1 MNFLIADT
9 FTASFNRLS
18 GSDQK
23 AVKASVFDLQM
34 DPAGNGLQLHRID
47 KSKDPNFWSARVN
60 RDIRLIV
67 HKTGESLLVAYVG
80 HHDDAYAWAER
91 RRIEAHPRTGAV
103 QIVEVRERVEEVA
116 PPATFDFVFPEPA
129 KGKEKE
135 TAPPALFSS
144 LDDDALLS
152 IGVPADW
159 LADVR
164 AATEDGFF
172 ALTAHLPAEASEAL
186 LEYAATGRLVAPAP
200 PPAVA
205 DPFAHPDALRRI
217 RLIAD
222 QEELEQALAFPWE
235 KWGVFLHP
243 SQRALVERSF
253 SGPARVAG
261 SAGTGKTIVAIHRA
275 VRLARDNHEC
285 EGAAGQLLGAARG
298 GTGEEGAGP
307 GARNRRRRP
316 PHHHGVVPRHRRAD
330 VSARARRAPP
340 HRQRRRAAR
349 ASARGGRVRQDLKG
363 FSERFPFVR
372 VDQCHRRLGPD
383 VARRLFDRSA
393 NGAQEPARPQPAR
406 TPVAGVPGGA
416 RRAGGGAL
424 HDLGERLH
432 RTWRT
437 RSRGDRKPFDHVVI
451 DEAQDLA
458 PAELRFFAAMAPA
471 KADGL
476 FLSGDVGQRIFQ
488 HPFSWASLGV
498 DVRGRSHTLKVCYR
512 TSQQIRR
519 AADKLLP
526 TVLRDTDGLEDERRG
541 IISVFDG
548 PPPEVRSLDT
558 VAAEADAVRKTV
570 ESWLERRS
578 RAQGDRRVRPDAAAR
593 HSRAGRHRRACW
605 RSRDDDRSHE
615 PRQGTRI
622 SRRRSDG
629 LRRGHSAARRA
640 RRRCRRRGGTRRYL
654 MRRNA
659 DCSMSPVRGRVS
671 IYCLRAQP
679 RHPNIWRTSRP
690 IWADRES
697 RRHPLLREAPRN
709 APCRVRVRTGV
720 GRDGFEIARES
731 RGARRGDPRCH
742 DLPFALAPARTG

>member
-18 GSDQK
+18 GLDQK

-34 DPAGNGLQLHRID
+34 DPTGNGLQLHRID
-47 KSKDPNFWSARVN
+47 KSKDLNFWSARVN

-80 HHDDAYAWAER
+80 HHDDSYAWAER

-116 PPATFDFVFPEPA
+116 PPPTLDFVFPEA
-129 KGKEKE
+129 ANGKEMAA
-135 TAPPALFSS
+135 APPALFAS

-152 IGVPADW
+152 IGVPTDW

-164 AATEDGFF
+164 AASEDGFF
-172 ALTAHLPAEASEAL
+172 ALTSHLPAEASEAL
-186 LEYAATGRLVAPAP
+186 LEYAATGRLVTPVPVPAI
-200 PPAVA
+200 A

-222 QEELEQALAFPWE
+222 QDELEQALTFPWE

-275 VRLARDNHEC
+275 VRLARDNPNARVLLASFSEPL
-285 EGAAGQLLGAARG
+285 AAELAKKVLVLAPE
-298 GTGEEGAGP
+298 TG
-307 GARNRRRRP
+307 
-316 PHHHGVVPRHRRAD
+316 GVVPRITTTSFQAIAEQMFQLEHGVRPRIASD
-330 VSARARRAPP
+330 ALLRERL
-340 HRQRRRAAR
+340 RAAA
-349 ASARGGRVRQDLKG
+349 ASSGLKG
-363 FSERFPFVR
+363 FSERFLLSEWTNVIDAWGLTSLDAYSTVQR
-372 VDQCHRRLGPD
+372 MGRKSRLGPNQRARLWPVFQTVRD
-383 VARRLFDRSA
+383 VLAAERYTTWA
-393 NGAQEPARPQPAR
+393 NVFTGLAD
-406 TPVAGVPGGA
+406 
-416 RRAGGGAL
+416 AL
-424 HDLGERLH
+424 A
-432 RTWRT
+432 T
-437 RSRGDRKPFDHVVI
+437 RENKPFDHVVI

-458 PAELRFFAAMAPA
+458 PAELRFFAALAPT

-548 PPPEVRSLDT
+548 PAPEVQSLADVVAE
-558 VAAEADAVRKTV
+558 VAAVRQTVEAWLADGIASHEIGLFVRTPQLVTRARAAIAGLTGEGEMTTAPMSLAKGLEFRAVVVMACDEGVLPLDERVADAADEAELDDIYET
-570 ESWLERRS
+570 ERRLLY
-578 RAQGDRRVRPDAAAR
+578 V
-593 HSRAGRHRRACW
+593 AC
-605 RSRDDDRSHE
+605 
-615 PRQGTRI
+615 T
-622 SRRRSDG
+622 
-629 LRRGHSAARRA
+629 RA
-640 RRRCRRRGGTRRYL
+640 RE
-654 MRRNA
+654 
-659 DCSMSPVRGRVS
+659 
-671 IYCLRAQP
+671 
-679 RHPNIWRTSRP
+679 H
-690 IWADRES
+690 
-697 RRHPLLREAPRN
+697 LLL
-709 APCRVRVRTGV
+709 TGV
-720 GRDGFEIARES
+720 TPTSEY
-731 RGARRGDPRCH
+731 
-742 DLPFALAPARTG
+742 LADFIS

>member
-18 GSDQK
+18 GLDQK

-34 DPAGNGLQLHRID
+34 DPVGNGLQLHRID
-47 KSKDPNFWSARVN
+47 NSKDPNFWSARVN

-67 HKTGESLLVAYVG
+67 HKTGDSLLVAYVS

-116 PPATFDFVFPEPA
+116 PPPTFDFVFPEPA
-129 KGKEKE
+129 TSKEKAA
-135 TAPPALFSS
+135 APPALFSS

-186 LEYAATGRLVAPAP
+186 LEYAATSKLVAPTP
-200 PPAVA
+200 PLAVA

-217 RLIAD
+217 KLIAD
-222 QEELEQALAFPWE
+222 QEELEQALAYPWE

-275 VRLARDNHEC
+275 VWLARENPNARVLLASFSEPL
-285 EGAAGQLLGAARG
+285 AAELAKKVLVLAPD
-298 GTGEEGAGP
+298 TG
-307 GARNRRRRP
+307 
-316 PHHHGVVPRHRRAD
+316 GVVPRITTASFQGIAEQMFQLEHG
-330 VSARARRAPP
+330 ARPRIAGDAVLRERL
-340 HRQRRRAAR
+340 RAAA
-349 ASARGGRVRQDLKG
+349 ASENLKG
-363 FSERFPFVR
+363 FSERFLLSEWTNVIDAWGLTSLDAYSTVQR
-372 VDQCHRRLGPD
+372 MGRKSQLGPNQRASLWPVFQAVRD
-383 VARRLFDRSA
+383 ALAAERYTTWAKVFTGLAEILAR
-393 NGAQEPARPQPAR
+393 QP
-406 TPVAGVPGGA
+406 
-416 RRAGGGAL
+416 
-424 HDLGERLH
+424 
-432 RTWRT
+432 
-437 RSRGDRKPFDHVVI
+437 RKPFDHVII

-458 PAELRFFAAMAPA
+458 PAELRFFAALAPA

-498 DVRGRSHTLKVCYR
+498 DVRGRSNMLKVCYR

-548 PPPEVRSLDT
+548 PAPEVKSFAT
-558 VAAEADAVRKTV
+558 ISAEADAVRQAV
-570 ESWLERRS
+570 ESWLSDGIAPHEIGLFVRTPQLVTRARAAIGGFAGADQMTTAPMSLAKGLEFRAVVVMACDEGILPLDARVADAADEAELDDIYETERRLLY
-578 RAQGDRRVRPDAAAR
+578 V
-593 HSRAGRHRRACW
+593 AC
-605 RSRDDDRSHE
+605 
-615 PRQGTRI
+615 T
-622 SRRRSDG
+622 
-629 LRRGHSAARRA
+629 RA
-640 RRRCRRRGGTRRYL
+640 RE
-654 MRRNA
+654 
-659 DCSMSPVRGRVS
+659 
-671 IYCLRAQP
+671 
-679 RHPNIWRTSRP
+679 H
-690 IWADRES
+690 
-697 RRHPLLREAPRN
+697 LLL
-709 APCRVRVRTGV
+709 TGV
-720 GRDGFEIARES
+720 TPTSEYLVDFTS
-731 RGARRGDPRCH
+731 
-742 DLPFALAPARTG
+742 

>member
-18 GSDQK
+18 GPDQK

-34 DPAGNGLQLHRID
+34 DPSGNGLQLHRID
-47 KSKDPNFWSARVN
+47 NSKDPDFWSARVN

-80 HHDDAYAWAER
+80 HHDDAYGWAGR

-116 PPATFDFVFPEPA
+116 PPATFDFVFPQPA
-129 KGKEKE
+129 KGKEK
-135 TAPPALFSS
+135 AAAAPALFSS
-144 LDDDALLS
+144 LEDDALLS
-152 IGVPADW
+152 IGVPVDW

-186 LEYAATGRLVAPAP
+186 LEFAATGRFVAPAP
-200 PPAVA
+200 PPVA

-222 QEELEQALAFPWE
+222 QEELEQALTFPWE

-275 VRLARDNHEC
+275 VRLARENSNAKVLLATFSEPLAAELAKKVLVLAPETGGIVPRITTASF
-285 EGAAGQLLGAARG
+285 EGIAEQMFQL
-298 GTGEEGAGP
+298 E
-307 GARNRRRRP
+307 
-316 PHHHGVVPRHRRAD
+316 HGVRPRI
-330 VSARARRAPP
+330 
-340 HRQRRRAAR
+340 
-349 ASARGGRVRQDLKG
+349 ASDAVLRERLRTATASQGLKG
-363 FSERFPFVR
+363 FSERFLLSEWTNVIDAWGLTSLDAYSTVQR
-372 VDQCHRRLGPD
+372 MGRKSRLGPNQRARLWPVFQAVRGALAAERYTTWANVFTGLAD
-383 VARRLFDRSA
+383 ALARRPS
-393 NGAQEPARPQPAR
+393 
-406 TPVAGVPGGA
+406 
-416 RRAGGGAL
+416 
-424 HDLGERLH
+424 
-432 RTWRT
+432 
-437 RSRGDRKPFDHVVI
+437 KPFDHVVV

-458 PAELRFFAAMAPA
+458 PAELRFFAALAPA
-471 KADGL
+471 RADGL

-548 PPPEVRSLDT
+548 PPPEVKSLDT

-570 ESWLERRS
+570 ESWLGDGVAPREIGVFVRTPHLVTRARAAIAGLAGAAEMTTAPMSLAKGLEFRAVVVMACDEGILPLDERVADAADEAELDDIYETERRLLY
-578 RAQGDRRVRPDAAAR
+578 V
-593 HSRAGRHRRACW
+593 AC
-605 RSRDDDRSHE
+605 
-615 PRQGTRI
+615 T
-622 SRRRSDG
+622 
-629 LRRGHSAARRA
+629 RA
-640 RRRCRRRGGTRRYL
+640 RE
-654 MRRNA
+654 
-659 DCSMSPVRGRVS
+659 
-671 IYCLRAQP
+671 
-679 RHPNIWRTSRP
+679 H
-690 IWADRES
+690 
-697 RRHPLLREAPRN
+697 LLL
-709 APCRVRVRTGV
+709 TGV
-720 GRDGFEIARES
+720 GPTSEYLADFTS
-731 RGARRGDPRCH
+731 
-742 DLPFALAPARTG
+742 DLG

>member
-18 GSDQK
+18 GLDQK

-34 DPAGNGLQLHRID
+34 DPTGNGLQLHRID
-47 KSKDPNFWSARVN
+47 KSKDLNFWSARVN

-116 PPATFDFVFPEPA
+116 PPPTLDFVFPEAA
-129 KGKEKE
+129 KGKEM
-135 TAPPALFSS
+135 AAASPALFAS

-152 IGVPADW
+152 IGVPTDW

-164 AATEDGFF
+164 AASEDGFF
-172 ALTAHLPAEASEAL
+172 ALTSHLPAEASEAL
-186 LEYAATGRLVAPAP
+186 LEYAATGRLVTPGPVPAI
-200 PPAVA
+200 A

-222 QEELEQALAFPWE
+222 QDELEQALTFPWE

-275 VRLARDNHEC
+275 VRLARDTPN
-285 EGAAGQLLGAARG
+285 ARVLLASFSQPLAGELAKKVLVLAPE
-298 GTGEEGAGP
+298 TG
-307 GARNRRRRP
+307 
-316 PHHHGVVPRHRRAD
+316 GVVPRITTTSFQGIAEQMFQLEHGVRPRIASD
-330 VSARARRAPP
+330 AVLRERL
-340 HRQRRRAAR
+340 RAAA
-349 ASARGGRVRQDLKG
+349 ASAGLKG
-363 FSERFPFVR
+363 FSERFLLSEWINVIDAWGLTSLDAYSTVQR
-372 VDQCHRRLGPD
+372 MGRKSRLGPNQRARLWPIFQAVREALAAERYTTWAD
-383 VARRLFDRSA
+383 VFSGLAD
-393 NGAQEPARPQPAR
+393 
-406 TPVAGVPGGA
+406 
-416 RRAGGGAL
+416 AL
-424 HDLGERLH
+424 V
-432 RTWRT
+432 T
-437 RSRGDRKPFDHVVI
+437 RGNKPFDHVVI

-458 PAELRFFAAMAPA
+458 PAELRFFAALAPA
-471 KADGL
+471 KPDGL

-548 PPPEVRSLDT
+548 PAPEVQSLAD
-558 VAAEADAVRKTV
+558 VAAEAATVRQNVETWLGEGIASHEIGLFVRTPQLVARARAAIAGLAGEGEMTTAPMSLAKGLEFRAVVVMACDEGVLPLDERVADAADEAELDDIYET
-570 ESWLERRS
+570 ERRLLY
-578 RAQGDRRVRPDAAAR
+578 V
-593 HSRAGRHRRACW
+593 AC
-605 RSRDDDRSHE
+605 
-615 PRQGTRI
+615 T
-622 SRRRSDG
+622 
-629 LRRGHSAARRA
+629 RA
-640 RRRCRRRGGTRRYL
+640 RE
-654 MRRNA
+654 
-659 DCSMSPVRGRVS
+659 
-671 IYCLRAQP
+671 
-679 RHPNIWRTSRP
+679 H
-690 IWADRES
+690 
-697 RRHPLLREAPRN
+697 LLL
-709 APCRVRVRTGV
+709 TGV
-720 GRDGFEIARES
+720 TPTSEY
-731 RGARRGDPRCH
+731 
-742 DLPFALAPARTG
+742 LADFIS